1 MQNKKVSIY
10 AIIIAI
16 YTAIS
21 LLMGS
26 LSFGMIQIRIA
37 ELLLVLCLYDSK
49 FIIPVTLG
57 CFVTNLIG
65 IINGLNP
72 LVLDLIVGTLA
83 TLISGLCVYYFRN
96 IRFYGMPLLSLL
108 LPVIIN
114 GVMVG
119 IELSFYFSMS
129 PFILM
134 IYVGLGELA
143 SVTILGLLLYKPIG
157 KAIKPYM
164 E

>member
-72 LVLDLIVGTLA
+72 LVLDLIFGTLA

-134 IYVGLGELA
+134 IYVGLGELV

>member
-134 IYVGLGELA
+134 IYVGLGELV

>member
-1 MQNKKVSIY
+1 MQNKRVSIY

-26 LSFGMIQIRIA
+26 LSFAMIQIRIA

-72 LVLDLIVGTLA
+72 LVLDLIIGTLA
-83 TLISGLCVYYFRN
+83 TLLSGICVYRFRN
-96 IRFYGMPLLSLL
+96 IRFHDLPLLSLL
-108 LPVIIN
+108 MPVLIN

-119 IELSFYFSMS
+119 LELHLYFPMNV
-129 PFILM
+129 FMLM
-134 IYVGLGELA
+134 VYVGLGELV
-143 SVTILGLLLYKPIG
+143 SVTILGILLYKPIG

>member
-1 MQNKKVSIY
+1 MENKKIPIY
-10 AIIIAI
+10 ALIIAL

-26 LSFGMIQIRIA
+26 LSFAMIQVRLA
-37 ELLLVLCLYDSK
+37 ELLLVLCLYDKK
-49 FIIPVTLG
+49 FVIPVTLG

-72 LVLDLIVGTLA
+72 LILDLFVGTLA
-83 TLISGLCVYYFRN
+83 TLLSGLCVYRFRN
-96 IRFYGMPLLSLL
+96 LKIHNIPLLSLL

-119 IELSFYFSMS
+119 IELCLYFPMNLL
-129 PFILM
+129 LM
-134 IYVGLGELA
+134 MLYVGLGEFV
-143 SVTILGLLLYKPIG
+143 SVTILGVLLYKPIG
-157 KAIKPYM
+157 KAIKPYI

>member
-1 MQNKKVSIY
+1 MQSKTVSRY

-26 LSFGMIQIRIA
+26 LSFSMIQIRIA
-37 ELLLVLCLYDSK
+37 ELLLVLCLYDKK

-83 TLISGLCVYYFRN
+83 TLISSICVYKFRN
-96 IRFYGMPLLSLL
+96 IRFFDLPLISLFI
-108 LPVIIN
+108 PVLIN

-119 IELSFYFSMS
+119 LELSLYFSMNA
-129 PFILM
+129 FMLM
-134 IYVGLGELA
+134 IYVGLGELV
-143 SVTILGLLLYKPIG
+143 SVTILGILLYKPIG

>member
-96 IRFYGMPLLSLL
+96 VRFYGMPLLSLL

-119 IELSFYFSMS
+119 IELSLYFSMS

>member
-1 MQNKKVSIY
+1 MKNKNIPIY
-10 AIIIAI
+10 ALIIAL

-26 LSFGMIQIRIA
+26 LSFAMIQIRVA
-37 ELLLVLCLYDSK
+37 ELLLVLCLYDK
-49 FIIPVTLG
+49 RFIIPITLG

-72 LVLDLIVGTLA
+72 LVLDLIIGTLA
-83 TLISGLCVYYFRN
+83 TLLSGICVYRFRS
-96 IRFYGMPLLSLL
+96 IKFHELPLISLL
-108 LPVIIN
+108 LPAIIN

-119 IELSFYFSMS
+119 MELYFYFPMN
-129 PFILM
+129 PFLLM
-134 IYVGLGELA
+134 LYVGMGELI
-143 SVTILGLLLYKPIG
+143 SVTLLGILLYKPIG
-157 KAIKPYM
+157 KAIKPYI

>member
-65 IINGLNP
+65 ILNGLNP

-83 TLISGLCVYYFRN
+83 TLVSGLCVYYFRN

-119 IELSFYFSMS
+119 IELSLYFSMS